1 MMPRRCRYHCLL
13 ADARFRRRDLL
24 CVDEA
29 VLPVIQGEG
38 KEEQHREEDP
48 KTHEQIDQ
56 SDDKLHDEAQN
67 GQRQ

>member
-1 MMPRRCRYHCLL
+1 MRVS
-13 ADARFRRRDLL
+13 DVETFS
-24 CVDEA
+24 
-29 VLPVIQGEG
+29 VIQGEG